1 MVGSLESA
9 NRSSR
14 ERWKFVSSGRF
25 LALIV
30 GYFPIVLV
38 LNRSFGLPDDLCLLA
53 VQLVGITVLIV
64 LAFCTKRAIPTLLAA
79 SLKFYVAAFA
89 TTPPVVEKFTDVV
102 PAVHT
107 PPPNF

>member
-1 MVGSLESA
+1 MLGSLESA

-30 GYFPIVLV
+30 GYFPVVLL
-38 LNRSFGLPDDLCLLA
+38 LNRCYGLPDDLYLLA
-53 VQLVGITVLIV
+53 VQLVGITVLFV
-64 LAFCTKRAIPTLLAA
+64 LAFCSTLAIPTVLAA
-79 SLKFYVAAFA
+79 SLKFYAAAFA
-89 TTPPVVEKFTDVV
+89 TIPTVVEQFTDFV

-107 PPPNF
+107 PPPKF